1 MGWDG
6 MGWDGMGWDGLGWE
20 LIRLDGAGLDG
31 MFDLEVVSL
40 ASVHSQLWQ
49 QEVVDPPAEVDE
61 GRVLPRHGL
70 GGGNLKNFT
79 ELCIEQCRFV
89 LMIV

>member
-6 MGWDGMGWDGLGWE
+6 VL
-20 LIRLDGAGLDG
+20 LV
-31 MFDLEVVSL
+31 DLEVISL

-49 QEVVDPPAEVDE
+49 QKVVDPPAEVDE

-70 GGGNLKNFT
+70 GGGGHEEISLLWV
-79 ELCIEQCRFV
+79 EPL
-89 LMIV
+89 